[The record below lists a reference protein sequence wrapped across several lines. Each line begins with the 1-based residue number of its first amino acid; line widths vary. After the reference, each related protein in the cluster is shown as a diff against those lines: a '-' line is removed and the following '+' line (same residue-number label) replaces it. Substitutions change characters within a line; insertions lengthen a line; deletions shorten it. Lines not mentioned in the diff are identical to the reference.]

1 MLPTDQDAYGPLV
14 AVLSAYLMQF
24 EPVEEAGEGVMLKTT
39 EQIESE
45 IQDMIE
51 PLEGQ
56 VAKLMLDAGF
66 KVIYA
71 PGGRHGW
78 AMRYRRE

>member
-1 MLPTDQDAYGPLV
+1 MLPTDQDVYGPLV

-45 IQDMIE
+45 IQDMVE
-51 PLEGQ
+51 P
-56 VAKLMLDAGF
+56 
-66 KVIYA
+66 
-71 PGGRHGW
+71 
-78 AMRYRRE
+78 

>member
-1 MLPTDQDAYGPLV
+1 MEANDGKITPVV
-14 AVLSAYLMQF
+14 AVMGAYLTQF

-45 IQDMIE
+45 IQDMAQ
-51 PLEGQ
+51 PQEGE
-56 VAKLMLDAGF
+56 VAQLMLDAGF

-78 AMRYRRE
+78 AMRYRR